1 MKIYTNES
9 LPPREMVAHAL
20 SVDEEKEK
28 ITSFCNKMQKKYRNW
43 HIQLYMSFFFCIFAL
58 AFPNEQ
64 NGKRINRKK
73 YHVRHHY

>member
-28 ITSFCNKMQKKYRNW
+28 ITSFCNKIKKKIQKLAYTIVYVIFFLYLCSQIAEDEKYSC
-43 HIQLYMSFFFCIFAL
+43 HTSI
-58 AFPNEQ
+58 
-64 NGKRINRKK
+64 
-73 YHVRHHY
+73 